1 MSLFAATPYIGAE
14 PPTLAEPLLS
24 SILLMNSIGCDRRAQ
39 RTAGDNWPCV
49 WWQHWMEPPPAE
61 FRYLGIVVPA
71 PAEERMN
78 PDAYSKFWS
87 NWGKYILQ
95 EWRWQHDRPA
105 LVAELDQRN
114 GGGSVQMFLEEKQR
128 RAEMTLGTLR
138 KTRFFA
144 DWDGF
149 LSPSMIRASRKI
161 VRQAIDG
168 LIALGPRPTKKQAV
182 PILRQ
187 FTESFNA
194 LAHKIDT
201 ISRENICEVFDEIV
215 RVAGLK
221 GCERLVEEW
230 RDF

>member
-1 MSLFAATPYIGAE
+1 
-14 PPTLAEPLLS
+14 
-24 SILLMNSIGCDRRAQ
+24 
-39 RTAGDNWPCV
+39 
-49 WWQHWMEPPPAE
+49 MEPPPPE
-61 FRYLGIVVPA
+61 FRYLGIVTPA

-78 PDAYSKFWS
+78 PDAYSKFWR
-87 NWGKYILQ
+87 NWGQYILQ

-105 LVAELDQRN
+105 LVAELEQRN
-114 GGGSVQMFLEEKQR
+114 GAGSVQLFLEEKQR
-128 RAEMTLGTLR
+128 RAEMTLDALR

-144 DWDGF
+144 DWEGF

-201 ISRENICEVFDEIV
+201 ISRENICEVFNEIV

-221 GCERLVEEW
+221 RCEQLIEEW